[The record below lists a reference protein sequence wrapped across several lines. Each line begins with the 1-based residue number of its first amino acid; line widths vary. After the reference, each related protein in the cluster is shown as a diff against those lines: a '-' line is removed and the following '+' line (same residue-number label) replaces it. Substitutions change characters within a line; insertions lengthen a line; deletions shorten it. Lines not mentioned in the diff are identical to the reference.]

1 MAEVP
6 NASAVGGKTGVVR
19 GGKKAFLCTEKGY
32 YIPLIYWAEVPDTCA
47 VGVGVENWGCAGIW
61 CVGKNCACAGEKMLP
76 EVMCCLEREKKRPQY
91 RIVAQI
97 IPRGIV
103 GKTTPQHYPRPN
115 RLQIRKFRIV
125 ARLPRVRP
133 RQKLEL

>member
-1 MAEVP
+1 M
-6 NASAVGGKTGVVR
+6 
-19 GGKKAFLCTEKGY
+19 
-32 YIPLIYWAEVPDTCA
+32 
-47 VGVGVENWGCAGIW
+47 
-61 CVGKNCACAGEKMLP
+61 GE
-76 EVMCCLEREKKRPQY
+76 KRPQY
-91 RIVAQI
+91 RIVAKIIPRGIVVGTTPQYYPRPNRLQIRKFRIVAQI

-103 GKTTPQHYPRPN
+103 GETTPQHYPRPN